1 VSAPDTK
8 ASEERLLTF
17 EIGSSL
23 YALPIAGVV
32 EVAEVDESFAAIPT
46 LPAAIGGVINF
57 HGDALPVLHS
67 EVLLGVGGDASKSP
81 AQIVVVTDSPTEQ
94 ARLGLPV
101 DEILGL
107 VSGPRAKSRGADP
120 VAERR
125 SIEGRMGKIL
135 DPAQLVAAAE
145 AAIANSGTW
154 SGGSL
159 EE

>member
-1 VSAPDTK
+1 MSDPVAK

-17 EIGSSL
+17 EIGGSL
-23 YALPIAGVV
+23 YALPIASIV

-57 HGDALPVLHS
+57 HGDALPVLNS
-67 EVLLGVGGDASKSP
+67 EVLLGVGGDAAKSP
-81 AQIVVVTDSPTEQ
+81 TQIVVVTDSPTEQ

-107 VSGPRAKSRGADP
+107 VNGPRAKSRGADP
-120 VAERR
+120 IAERR

-135 DPAQLVAAAE
+135 DAAELVAAAE
-145 AAIANSGTW
+145 AVIANAAAWRGVNRE
-154 SGGSL
+154 G
-159 EE
+159 

>member
-1 VSAPDTK
+1 MSDPDAK

-32 EVAEVDESFAAIPT
+32 EVAEIDEAIAAIPT

-57 HGDALPVLHS
+57 HGDALPVLSS
-67 EVLLGVGGDASKSP
+67 EVLLGVGGDAAKSP
-81 AQIVVVTDSPTEQ
+81 VQIVVVTDSPTEQ

-107 VSGPRAKSRGADP
+107 VNGPRAKSRGADA

-125 SIEGRMGKIL
+125 SIDGRMGKIL

-145 AAIANSGTW
+145 AVIANSAAW
-154 SGGSL
+154 RGGSRD
-159 EE
+159 E